1 MTSTKGEIRT
11 GEETRRMPWSVRAAC
26 VIADAYCAAMAL
38 VVVWLA
44 TVNRNAEWLWILFP
58 LLMMFGGC
66 AELHHGR
73 AWTRRF
79 FALLGALGVLAV
91 AVAGKAALVWTLPLI
106 VLPFLLYLPSSRS
119 WWFPEGE
126 RAGLSR
132 IVWMGLPVV
141 AILMPVLYKMYWN
154 WSCSMDGIASS
165 AAMAARGR
173 QFFLQMV
180 ANPET
185 WHENGAAANSTD
197 FVKRFMKEKTARIGD
212 AADTTAAS
220 LALAASLL
228 NGECEWCI
236 AVDVPEDAD
245 DALPVMFSA
254 NLDPADIP
262 LEWDYASGQVQLPL
276 NGRKLSK
283 YGNMVVVIRKGGS
296 AQVIKPKYRTPRI
309 FYNAPTGRVSRS
321 VIYLT
326 PDGRAA
332 LGSRR

>member
-58 LLMMFGGC
+58 LLLMFGGC

-91 AVAGKAALVWTLPLI
+91 AVAGKAALAWTLPPI
-106 VLPFLLYLPSSRS
+106 VLPSLLYLPSSRS

-141 AILMPVLYKMYWN
+141 AILMPVLYDMYWG
-154 WSCSMDGIASS
+154 CSMGHGIASS
-165 AAMAARGR
+165 AAMVARGR

-185 WHENGAAANSTD
+185 WHENGDAANSTD
-197 FVKRFMKEKTARIGD
+197 FVKRLLKAEAARSGD
-212 AADTTAAS
+212 PADTTAAS

-245 DALPVMFSA
+245 DAIPVMFSA

-262 LEWDYASGQVQLPL
+262 LQWDYASGQVQLPL

-283 YGNMVVVIRKGGS
+283 CGNMVVVIRKGGS
-296 AQVIKPKYRTPRI
+296 AQVIKPKYLTPRI

-321 VIYLT
+321 VTYLT

>member
-44 TVNRNAEWLWILFP
+44 TVNRNAQWLWILFP
-58 LLMMFGGC
+58 LLLMFGGC
-66 AELHHGR
+66 VELHHGR

-91 AVAGKAALVWTLPLI
+91 AVGTTFIVWAARHENGWAILGTSL
-106 VLPFLLYLPSSRS
+106 
-119 WWFPEGE
+119 
-126 RAGLSR
+126 

-141 AILMPVLYKMYWN
+141 AILMQVLYDMY
-154 WSCSMDGIASS
+154 WSCSIDGIASS

-185 WHENGAAANSTD
+185 WHENGDAANSTD
-197 FVKRFMKEKTARIGD
+197 FVKRFMKEETARSGD
-212 AADTTAAS
+212 AADATADS
-220 LALAASLL
+220 LALVASLL

-245 DALPVMFSA
+245 DAIPVMFSA

-262 LEWDYASGQVQLPL
+262 LQWDYASGQVQLPL

-283 YGNMVVVIRKGGS
+283 CGNMVVVIRKGGS
-296 AQVIKPKYRTPRI
+296 AQVIKPKYLTPRI

-321 VIYLT
+321 VTYLT